1 MIPLPQP
8 ICIALAA
15 LSAAGFEAY
24 VVGGAVRDMLRG
36 VRAHDWDITTNALPE
51 ELCAVFSGYR
61 VVKTGLSHGTVTVWI
76 AQLPIEIT
84 TYRIDGAYTDHRH
97 PDTVHFTRDLR
108 QDLARRDFTINAI
121 AYHPQSGLVDPTGGA
136 ADLARGLIRC
146 VGDAER
152 RFREDGLRIL
162 RALRFSA
169 TLCMRLEAQ
178 TAAAVHACRTL
189 LRNIAAE
196 RIHAELSRLLC
207 GDLAAQVLD
216 EYSNVVAVILPE
228 LAPMF
233 GFLQHNPHHDRD
245 VWQHTLA
252 VLAHTPRDAA
262 LRWAALL
269 HDAGKPAC
277 FSTDQNGIGHFY
289 GHAKESAALAGAILT
304 RLRFDHAAK
313 ARIVTLVRYHN
324 APIPPDERRI
334 KRLLA
339 KHGAATVR
347 DLLLLQRADT
357 CGQPPALHARLAEHD
372 RAEAVLDDIL
382 QREDCFS
389 LRTLAIRGDDLLAL
403 GLRGRA
409 VGEALDACLH
419 AVIDATVPNER
430 GALLAYV
437 KAQKL

>member
-15 LSAAGFEAY
+15 LSAAGFEAH

-97 PDTVHFTRDLR
+97 PDTVRFTRDLR

-178 TAAAVHACRTL
+178 TAAAVHACRAL

-216 EYSNVVAVILPE
+216 EYSDVVAVILPE

-277 FSTDQNGIGHFY
+277 FSTDQDGVGHFY
-289 GHAKESAALAGAILT
+289 GHAKESAALADAILT

-313 ARIVTLVRYHN
+313 ARIVTLVRYHDV
-324 APIPPDERRI
+324 PIPPDERRI

-339 KHGAATVR
+339 KHGADTVR

-357 CGQPPALHARLAEHD
+357 CGQPPALHTRLAEYG

-382 QREDCFS
+382 RREDCFS

-409 VGEALDACLH
+409 VGEVLDACLH

>member
-178 TAAAVHACRTL
+178 TAAAVHACRAL

-216 EYSNVVAVILPE
+216 EYSDVVAVILPE

-277 FSTDQNGIGHFY
+277 FSTDQDGVGHFY
-289 GHAKESAALAGAILT
+289 GHAKESAALADAILT

-313 ARIVTLVRYHN
+313 ARIVTLVRYHD

-339 KHGAATVR
+339 KHGADTVR

-357 CGQPPALHARLAEHD
+357 CGQPPALRTRLAEYD

-382 QREDCFS
+382 RREDCFS